1 MVFSTMKNSNENIP
15 EKYSKMDKSFIAHLQ
30 GKSSETFMPFPRN
43 TTFVGKD
50 NDEQVIL
57 VTRRHWGAFLRQILL
72 VIFLV
77 ILAIVSLLLAPKFLG
92 SLLIGLALF
101 LIIFLIALS
110 IAMFTFLKWFFNV
123 NIITDQRVV
132 DIDIKALFTYQATEA
147 RLDKIEDITTK
158 QVGLLSN
165 FFNIGTVY
173 IQTAGSKA
181 EIEFDEVANPKEVQD
196 ILSDLLELKKG
207 GEI

>member
-1 MVFSTMKNSNENIP
+1 
-15 EKYSKMDKSFIAHLQ
+15 
-30 GKSSETFMPFPRN
+30 
-43 TTFVGKD
+43 
-50 NDEQVIL
+50 
-57 VTRRHWGAFLRQILL
+57 
-72 VIFLV
+72 
-77 ILAIVSLLLAPKFLG
+77 
-92 SLLIGLALF
+92 
-101 LIIFLIALS
+101 
-110 IAMFTFLKWFFNV
+110 MFTFLKWFFNV

>member
-1 MVFSTMKNSNENIP
+1 
-15 EKYSKMDKSFIAHLQ
+15 MDKSFVSHLQ
-30 GKSSETFMPFPRN
+30 GKNTYSFMPFPRN
-43 TTFVGKD
+43 AKFAGKD

-57 VTRRHWGAFLRQILL
+57 VTRKHWGGFLSQILTVL
-72 VIFLV
+72 FLV
-77 ILAIVSLLLAPKFLG
+77 ILAFATLIFSSRLLG
-92 SLLIGLALF
+92 SVLIGLSLF
-101 LIIFLIALS
+101 LLILLIALS
-110 IAMFTFLKWFFNV
+110 IAMFTFLKWFYNV

-147 RLDKIEDITTK
+147 RLDKIEDITAK
-158 QVGLLSN
+158 QVGMLSN

-181 EIEFDEVANPKEVQD
+181 EIEFDDIANPKEVQD

>member
-1 MVFSTMKNSNENIP
+1 M
-15 EKYSKMDKSFIAHLQ
+15 
-30 GKSSETFMPFPRN
+30 
-43 TTFVGKD
+43 
-50 NDEQVIL
+50 
-57 VTRRHWGAFLRQILL
+57 
-72 VIFLV
+72 